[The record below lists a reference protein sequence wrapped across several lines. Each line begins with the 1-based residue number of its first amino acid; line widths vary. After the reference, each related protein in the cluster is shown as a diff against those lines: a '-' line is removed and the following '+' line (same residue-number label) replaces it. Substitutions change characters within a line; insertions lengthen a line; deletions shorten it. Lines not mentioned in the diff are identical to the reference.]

1 VAGCH
6 PAHIARVAET
16 HFADVAL
23 ATYNRALRELNRV
36 RLGGRQSPGGTEMAQ
51 TSRPLLPAYVIMI
64 SGILVAIII
73 IVLIIFIENDSAT
86 PGQIGPFIG
95 GMSLFFGALG
105 AWIAAFIITA
115 RNAEIE
121 QTNRERTAEIERNTR
136 SIEIF
141 RSLYAEFWNTE
152 ALSRVR
158 GWITSDEEYQEL
170 KSCLEQRIKDKNV
183 NALLR
188 LENLKLDLADR
199 FLSVLTRI
207 ITFQVSTDIQR
218 PQLQLLNHSIN
229 PSFWFTIIETK
240 RPELHTYL
248 QHHWQYLLDISKTPP
263 SIRE

>member
-1 VAGCH
+1 VRPLGIDTARLSTFSPLLACRGDATGTRSRSPCQVAGCH

-86 PGQIGPFIG
+86 LGQIGPFIG

-115 RNAEIE
+115 RNAD
-121 QTNRERTAEIERNTR
+121 
-136 SIEIF
+136 
-141 RSLYAEFWNTE
+141 
-152 ALSRVR
+152 R